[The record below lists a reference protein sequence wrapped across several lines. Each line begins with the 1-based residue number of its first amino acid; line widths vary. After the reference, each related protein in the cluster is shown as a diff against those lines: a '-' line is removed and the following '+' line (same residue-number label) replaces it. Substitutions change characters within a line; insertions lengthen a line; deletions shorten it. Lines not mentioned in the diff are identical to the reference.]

1 MDRNMLINFCGAERN
16 PNRIEALASVALMQ
30 GVKQESLQMLAAAS
44 HQQRIA
50 ANVNVFECGESP
62 AGSYLVLDGMVALL
76 APDLSGRMHI
86 VELFGPGRL
95 FGDSGLIW
103 GDAYGVSAKTIK
115 PCRLMRIP
123 PVTLREVMQIDT
135 TFRDRVLQENAL
147 RIRSLLQRVGY
158 FATDSSLAR
167 VAAYLSNLQPSFFC
181 GKEYV
186 EIPAPKRMIAS
197 LLNMSSESF
206 SRALKS
212 LKEDRLI
219 IVSNA
224 KVFILCRAG
233 LCSKFQS
240 TKKTDHSCAP
250 NPLPIA

>member
-1 MDRNMLINFCGAERN
+1 MDRSMLINFCDAERN
-16 PNRIEALASVALMQ
+16 PNRIDALASLSLTR
-30 GVKQESLQMLAAAS
+30 GVKPESLETLAAAG
-44 HQQRIA
+44 HPQRIS
-50 ANVNVFECGESP
+50 ANVTVFECGESP

-103 GDAYGVSAKTIK
+103 GDAYGVSARTLK

-123 PVTLREVMQIDT
+123 PATLTEVMQLDA
-135 TFRDRVLQENAL
+135 TFRERVLQENAL

-167 VAAYLSNLQPSFFC
+167 VAAYLSDLPPSYFC

-212 LKEDRLI
+212 LKEDQVI
-219 IVSNA
+219 MVSSA

-233 LCSKFQS
+233 LRAKFQRLAR
-240 TKKTDHSCAP
+240 TDQSCAP
-250 NPLPIA
+250 SPLPIA

>member
-1 MDRNMLINFCGAERN
+1 MLINFSDAKRR
-16 PNRIEALASVALMQ
+16 PNGNDALASVALTQ
-30 GVKQESLQMLAAAS
+30 GIKLDSLQTLTAES
-44 HQQRIA
+44 PQQKVSK
-50 ANVNVFECGESP
+50 NVNVFECGESP

-76 APDLSGRMHI
+76 APDLSGRLHV

-103 GDAYGVSAKTIK
+103 GHSYGVSARTLK
-115 PCRLMRIP
+115 PSRLMRIP
-123 PVTLREVMQIDT
+123 PATLREVMQIDA

-158 FATDSSLAR
+158 FATDSSVAR
-167 VAAYLSNLQPSFFC
+167 VAAYLCDLPPAFFDD
-181 GKEYV
+181 KEYV

-212 LKEDRLI
+212 LKEDQVI
-219 IVSNA
+219 MVSSA

-233 LCSKFQS
+233 LRAKFRR
-240 TKKTDHSCAP
+240 P
-250 NPLPIA
+250 